1 MRVLDSQEEGNTP
14 QAKEYYDDFIES
26 FWEYNQ
32 EYYENPEGMLPIKMD
47 TIKKR
52 ALNAKYG
59 PRSRYYFRGVPKFR
73 RQRLRYGRDAIRAH
87 MWD

>member
-1 MRVLDSQEEGNTP
+1 
-14 QAKEYYDDFIES
+14 
-26 FWEYNQ
+26 
-32 EYYENPEGMLPIKMD
+32 MLPIKMD